1 METLQEINDPKIVVV
16 NDENKYSE
24 LKHSDNT
31 KKPTFLEEQIRDYI
45 PIDGEENET
54 V

>member
-1 METLQEINDPKIVVV
+1 METLQEINDPKIIVV
-16 NDENKYSE
+16 NDEN
-24 LKHSDNT
+24 SDNI